1 MSSKIVSWYKSVE
14 TRSVSARSYTGVF
27 YFEHMCRGFTLS
39 VFSLEIRLERLQ
51 FIPGIVHVIG
61 KM

>member
-1 MSSKIVSWYKSVE
+1 MCQQEGY
-14 TRSVSARSYTGVF
+14 AGVF

-39 VFSLEIRLERLQ
+39 VFSLKIRLERLQ

-61 KM
+61 KT